1 MPAIPSPRVATSAAV
16 LALGLGALGLL
27 SGCGGGDG
35 KKKQQ
40 GVITPTQ
47 ARAVRFGVTKAQVRA
62 RLGPPFQLGNATTPR
77 RGRSCW
83 YYLLTLP
90 SSAIDPNTVVEHR
103 YSFRRA

>member
-40 GVITPTQ
+40 GGINPTQ
-47 ARAVRFGVTKAQVRA
+47 ARAIRFGGTKAQVRA
-62 RLGPPFQLGNATTPR
+62 RLGPPFQLGNETSPR
-77 RGRSCW
+77 RGGSCW
-83 YYLLTLP
+83 DYLLPLP
-90 SSAIDPNTVVEHR
+90 PHAIDPHTVLEYRHR
-103 YSFRRA
+103 FRR